1 KPRLALASVIPP
13 LPPPE
18 RAACP
23 FTQSSR
29 NSPSHMDDAG
39 IARWNRPRWTSVF
52 SSHNPTIREVTEC
65 LGLGRSASS
74 STTNRGIPKFDNP
87 EYRKLS
93 GEVTR
98 LSKELPKERDALLDF
113 AADPNSLHRKLEDL
127 LQTFG
132 TAIWGRNTDRSW
144 LLTPDPAKK
153 TYPRHLFIEDPDDKE
168 ILKIHLHRWIII
180 KACYYIR
187 NMKLKRPSS
196 ANDYD
201 TVADMEVD
209 DPMSPNKAQLSPI
222 DTLQS
227 LTPSTADG
235 PATAGANFA
244 VKPING
250 KKRKSSAC
258 TSLSDGDEIDST
270 HAAKRYQSHTMP
282 SSRHSPRKSIIS
294 FVADGAV
301 SDSSQNVPP
310 VPSLSHS
317 HSNGHLPTNGAISS
331 DSTRPQ
337 LTKLSSNDLNGTA
350 RTPNPTPPANG
361 FTAVNSGSFTS
372 INASP
377 PVRVSPSQKPVAP
390 ALPTNGRNYSSPYDS
405 SPSHGGSIA
414 PQASTPPK
422 APPLVTAS
430 TSAPAFQAVNS
441 PVIGSGVSARNSPT
455 VQHVQPPPIPS
466 QHTIQAQ
473 PQSTSRSN
481 TPIMHHHHHHRTGLT
496 HQRSSRSSTPISP
509 SVTSQPMQQAQP
521 APAPPTHPQQSPRP
535 SGAPMAQNVAG
546 PTSQGPPQY
555 AQPVPATPVHH
566 IANVQSVP
574 PVLAVYA
581 PQAAPILKSHPL
593 DAAQIAP
600 QQHVELD
607 LGLLQCEVL
616 GSLMQYLFPRITSPP
631 DESVLLHKI
640 ESLWHL
646 GTAHYRKVTGQ
657 LYDLHSGILSTWMTE
672 RRKIQQLRHT
682 FAYSPAVPA
691 TEMVERLLALND
703 LRMMRL
709 KWKSAS
715 NAVGLRTEDILCRT
729 FTIMTNTAGTENLF
743 KDGLDRLNEGSF
755 EFLRTEDMRIL
766 MHNE

>member
-1 KPRLALASVIPP
+1 MS
-13 LPPPE
+13 
-18 RAACP
+18 
-23 FTQSSR
+23 QSSR

-39 IARWNRPRWTSVF
+39 VARWDRPRWISVF

-65 LGLGRSASS
+65 LGLGLSASS

-113 AADPNSLHRKLEDL
+113 AADPNSLHRELEDL
-127 LQTFG
+127 LATFG
-132 TAIWGRNTDRSW
+132 TAIWGRNTDRTC

-153 TYPRHLFIEDPDDKE
+153 TYPRHLFIEDPEDKE
-168 ILKIHLHRWIII
+168 ILKVHLHRWIII

-209 DPMSPNKAQLSPI
+209 GEPVSPNKTTQLSPN
-222 DTLQS
+222 DTPHS

-235 PATAGANFA
+235 PTTGGAEYA
-244 VKPING
+244 VKPVNG
-250 KKRKSSAC
+250 KKRKSSAYA
-258 TSLSDGDEIDST
+258 SLSDGDEMDST
-270 HAAKRYQSHTMP
+270 PAAKRYQSHTMP
-282 SSRHSPRKSIIS
+282 SSRSSPRKSIIS
-294 FVADGAV
+294 FVADGPV
-301 SDSSQNVPP
+301 SENSQNVPP
-310 VPSLSHS
+310 MPSLPHS
-317 HSNGHLPTNGAISS
+317 HSNGAHSATNGATPS

-337 LTKLSSNDLNGTA
+337 LTTLSSNDLNGTA
-350 RTPNPTPPANG
+350 RTPSAPPANG
-361 FTAVNSGSFTS
+361 FTAVNTGSFTA
-372 INASP
+372 INPSP

-390 ALPTNGRNYSSPYDS
+390 APTTNGRNYSSPYDS
-405 SPSHGGSIA
+405 SPFHGA
-414 PQASTPPK
+414 PVAPKASTPPK

-430 TSAPAFQAVNS
+430 ASATGFQAVNS
-441 PVIGSGVSARNSPT
+441 PVVANGVSARNSPT
-455 VQHVQPPPIPS
+455 VQHVQPPQLPS

-473 PQSTSRSN
+473 PQPTSRSN
-481 TPIMHHHHHHRTGLT
+481 TPIMHHHHRTGLT
-496 HQRSSRSSTPISP
+496 QQRSSRSSTPIAP
-509 SVTSQPMQQAQP
+509 SVTSQPMLQVQP
-521 APAPPTHPQQSPRP
+521 APAPLAQAHHSPRP
-535 SGAPMAQNVAG
+535 SGAPLIQTTAG
-546 PTSQGPPQY
+546 PIAQ
-555 AQPVPATPVHH
+555 AQPPYTQPAPTTRVHH
-566 IANVQSVP
+566 VVNVP
-574 PVLAVYA
+574 PVSSAPVAYNA
-581 PQAAPILKSHPL
+581 PQPAPILRSHPQE
-593 DAAQIAP
+593 AAQLPP
-600 QQHVELD
+600 QAHVEMD

-616 GSLMQYLFPRITSPP
+616 GSLMQYLFPRVTSPP

-646 GTAHYRKVTGQ
+646 GTAHYRKETGQ
-657 LYDLHSGILSTWMTE
+657 LYDLHSKILLTWITE

-709 KWKSAS
+709 KWKSMS
-715 NAVGLRTEDILCRT
+715 NAVGLSTEDLLCRT
-729 FTIMTNTAGTENLF
+729 FTIMTNTAGTEHLF
-743 KDGLDRLNEGSF
+743 KDGLDRLNEGIF

-766 MHNE
+766 MHSKR

>member
-1 KPRLALASVIPP
+1 MS
-13 LPPPE
+13 
-18 RAACP
+18 
-23 FTQSSR
+23 QSSR

-39 IARWNRPRWTSVF
+39 VARWDRPRWISVF

-65 LGLGRSASS
+65 LGLGLSASS

-113 AADPNSLHRKLEDL
+113 AADPNSLHRELEDL
-127 LQTFG
+127 LATFG
-132 TAIWGRNTDRSW
+132 TAIWGRNTDRSC

-153 TYPRHLFIEDPDDKE
+153 TYPRHLFIEDPEDKE

-209 DPMSPNKAQLSPI
+209 GDPMSPNKTQLSPN
-222 DTLQS
+222 DTPQS

-235 PATAGANFA
+235 PTTAGAEYA
-244 VKPING
+244 VKPVNG
-250 KKRKSSAC
+250 KKRKSSAYA
-258 TSLSDGDEIDST
+258 SLSDGDEMDST
-270 HAAKRYQSHTMP
+270 PAAKRYQSHTMP
-282 SSRHSPRKSIIS
+282 TSRSSPRKSIIS
-294 FVADGAV
+294 FVADGPV
-301 SDSSQNVPP
+301 SENSQNVPP
-310 VPSLSHS
+310 VPSLPHS
-317 HSNGHLPTNGAISS
+317 HSNGAHSATNGATPS

-337 LTKLSSNDLNGTA
+337 LTTLSSNDLNGTA
-350 RTPNPTPPANG
+350 RTPSAPPANG
-361 FTAVNSGSFTS
+361 FTAVNTGSFTS

-377 PVRVSPSQKPVAP
+377 PLKVSPSQKPVAP
-390 ALPTNGRNYSSPYDS
+390 APTPSGRNYSSPYDS
-405 SPSHGGSIA
+405 SPFHGA
-414 PQASTPPK
+414 PMAPKASSPPK

-430 TSAPAFQAVNS
+430 TSATGFHAINS
-441 PVIGSGVSARNSPT
+441 PVVAN
-455 VQHVQPPPIPS
+455 
-466 QHTIQAQ
+466 
-473 PQSTSRSN
+473 
-481 TPIMHHHHHHRTGLT
+481 
-496 HQRSSRSSTPISP
+496 
-509 SVTSQPMQQAQP
+509 
-521 APAPPTHPQQSPRP
+521 
-535 SGAPMAQNVAG
+535 GA
-546 PTSQGPPQY
+546 
-555 AQPVPATPVHH
+555 
-566 IANVQSVP
+566 
-574 PVLAVYA
+574 
-581 PQAAPILKSHPL
+581 
-593 DAAQIAP
+593 
-600 QQHVELD
+600 HVEMD

-616 GSLMQYLFPRITSPP
+616 GSLMQYLFPRVTSPP

-646 GTAHYRKVTGQ
+646 GTAHYRKETGQ
-657 LYDLHSGILSTWMTE
+657 LYDLHSKILLTWITE

-709 KWKSAS
+709 KWKSMS
-715 NAVGLRTEDILCRT
+715 NAVGLSTEDLLCRT
-729 FTIMTNTAGTENLF
+729 FTIMTNTAGTEHLF
-743 KDGLDRLNEGSF
+743 KDGLDRLNEGIF

-766 MHNE
+766 MHSKR

>member
-1 KPRLALASVIPP
+1 MS
-13 LPPPE
+13 
-18 RAACP
+18 
-23 FTQSSR
+23 QSSR

-39 IARWNRPRWTSVF
+39 VARWDRPRWISVF

-65 LGLGRSASS
+65 LGLGLSASS

-113 AADPNSLHRKLEDL
+113 AADPNSLHRELEDL

-132 TAIWGRNTDRSW
+132 TTIWGRNTDRSC
-144 LLTPDPAKK
+144 LLTPDSAKK
-153 TYPRHLFIEDPDDKE
+153 TYPRHLFVEDADDKE

-201 TVADMEVD
+201 TVADMDMD
-209 DPMSPNKAQLSPI
+209 DPMSPPKAQLRQSPN
-222 DTLQS
+222 DTPQS
-227 LTPSTADG
+227 RTPSTADG
-235 PATAGANFA
+235 PTTAGADFA
-244 VKPING
+244 VKPVNG
-250 KKRKSSAC
+250 KKRKSSAYA
-258 TSLSDGDEIDST
+258 SLSDGDEMEVT
-270 HAAKRYQSHTMP
+270 PAAKRYQSHTMP
-282 SSRHSPRKSIIS
+282 SSRNSPRKSIIS
-294 FVADGAV
+294 FVADGPV
-301 SDSSQNVPP
+301 SDNSQNVPP
-310 VPSLSHS
+310 MPSLPSSHS
-317 HSNGHLPTNGAISS
+317 KGHSATTGATPS

-337 LTKLSSNDLNGTA
+337 LTTLSSNDLNGTA

-361 FTAVNSGSFTS
+361 FTAVNTGSFTS
-372 INASP
+372 INATP
-377 PVRVSPSQKPVAP
+377 PVRLSPSLNAVAP
-390 ALPTNGRNYSSPYDS
+390 APPTNGRNYSSPYDS
-405 SPSHGGSIA
+405 SPFHGGPMA
-414 PQASTPPK
+414 PKASTPPK

-430 TSAPAFQAVNS
+430 TSAPAFQAINS
-441 PVIGSGVSARNSPT
+441 PVVGNGVSARNSPT
-455 VQHVQPPPIPS
+455 VQHVQPPPVPS

-473 PQSTSRSN
+473 PQPTSRSN
-481 TPIMHHHHHHRTGLT
+481 TPIMHHHHHRTGLT
-496 HQRSSRSSTPISP
+496 RQRSSRSSTPIAP
-509 SVTSQPMQQAQP
+509 SVTSQPMHPAQP
-521 APAPPTHPQQSPRP
+521 AIAPSTHLHQSPRP
-535 SGAPMAQNVAG
+535 SGAPIAQNGAG
-546 PTSQGPPQY
+546 PTSQAPPQY
-555 AQPVPATPVHH
+555 IQPVPATRAHH
-566 IANVQSVP
+566 MVNAPLIPAVP
-574 PVLAVYA
+574 TAYA
-581 PQAAPILKSHPL
+581 PHAAPISRSHL
-593 DAAQIAP
+593 QDAAQMPA
-600 QQHVELD
+600 QAFAELD

-640 ESLWHL
+640 ESLWHH
-646 GTAHYRKVTGQ
+646 GTAHYRKETGQ
-657 LYDLHSGILSTWMTE
+657 LYDLHSKILLTWITE

-709 KWKSAS
+709 KWKSMS
-715 NAVGLRTEDILCRT
+715 NAVGLSTEDVLCRT

-743 KDGLDRLNEGSF
+743 KDGLDRLNEGIF

-766 MHNE
+766 MHNKR